1 MKLTS
6 KVTTISGTYVSKI
19 AIDMQLSLFSNQM
32 YSEKILYKSVLE
44 RNRSG
49 LSKLIMADS
58 KCHNSTTKAK
68 MNVCSA
74 NRALIIVIPID
85 PKYQRDNER
94 YRNKNTD
101 TRQNGS
107 RDAWPLF

>member
-1 MKLTS
+1 
-6 KVTTISGTYVSKI
+6 
-19 AIDMQLSLFSNQM
+19 MQLSLFSNQM

-58 KCHNSTTKAK
+58 KCHNNTTKAK